1 MVVAAVTV
9 LEDDPAFDAGSC
21 ALDDSGHSEVLFGAI
36 LRSRGRGGVG
46 GGGVWKDRG
55 GGGLG

>member
-21 ALDDSGHSEVLFGAI
+21 ALDDSGHSVWRHFGEWGEGWGWEVE
-36 LRSRGRGGVG
+36 
-46 GGGVWKDRG
+46 
-55 GGGLG
+55 